1 MKVLFLDHDGVIC
14 LQDEWGGRFARYREG
29 LDSAFDDFNL
39 DAIKVLNEIIEATDC
54 EIVVSSDWRHHCT
67 LEQMQELYRVRG
79 IKKSPI
85 SVTEY
90 IPCSAVH
97 LESARIDEIS
107 RWISDHAEV
116 TNWCAVDDMDLSKG
130 TSLFNEQPIGLKNF
144 VRTPNSKEGIKQT
157 GKAAAIIQ
165 FLNSK

>member
-39 DAIKVLNEIIEATDC
+39 KAIKVLNEIIEATNC
-54 EIVVSSDWRHHCT
+54 EIVISSDWRHHCT
-67 LEQMQELYRVRG
+67 LEQMQELYRARG

-97 LESARIDEIS
+97 LESARIDEILQWLS
-107 RWISDHAEV
+107 KTKSV
-116 TNWCAVDDMDLSKG
+116 TSWCAVDDMDLSNG
-130 TSLFNEQPIGLKNF
+130 TSLFTEKPIGLKNF
-144 VRTPNSKEGIKQT
+144 VRTPNSKEGIKQS
-157 GKAAAIIQ
+157 GVKEKIIQ
-165 FLNSK
+165 FLNKE